1 MNSAEN
7 TGKLQRLVIHED
19 NNQNTR
25 FLNIPECVPIMDI
38 FMAQYK
44 KAGFH
49 LPWIAYFFANEEDEI
64 IGGGAFKG
72 RPKNGKVEISYG
84 TFENFRNQGIG
95 RAISKELTKLA
106 FYTDPS
112 VNFTARTLPDNIAS
126 MRILEAN
133 GFEATGMVYDD
144 EDGDVI
150 EWVLIKDP
158 ISF

>member
-1 MNSAEN
+1 MKLMRSAE
-7 TGKLQRLVIHED
+7 KLQRLVIHED
-19 NNQNTR
+19 RSQNTR

-49 LPWIAYFFANEEDEI
+49 LPWVTYFFANEEDEI

-84 TFENFRNQGIG
+84 TFEKFRKQGVG
-95 RAISKELTKLA
+95 TAICKELITLA
-106 FYTDPS
+106 SHADPS
-112 VNFTARTLPDNIAS
+112 INITARTLPDNKAS

-133 GFEATGMVYDD
+133 GFEAAGMVYDD

-150 EWVLIKDP
+150 EWVLIKDQ